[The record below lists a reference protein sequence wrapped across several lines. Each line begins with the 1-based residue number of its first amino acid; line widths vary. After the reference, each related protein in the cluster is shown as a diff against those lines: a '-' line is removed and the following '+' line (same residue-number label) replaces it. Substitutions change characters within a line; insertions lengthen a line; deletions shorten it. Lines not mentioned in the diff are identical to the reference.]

1 MEEIKK
7 EMNDKFLDYFRNTFF
22 VDRRNLIQR
31 SDENDVD
38 MTYNFNNRQNDTSES
53 VFEKMQNAFINE
65 KHEELEVFF
74 DKMNLMEEKMSEITE
89 KKSEKIYDDEKEEM
103 KFSDVIENDEWRRQ
117 IQNFM

>member
-65 KHEELEVFF
+65 KHE
-74 DKMNLMEEKMSEITE
+74 
-89 KKSEKIYDDEKEEM
+89 
-103 KFSDVIENDEWRRQ
+103 SDGRKNVRNY
-117 IQNFM
+117 

>member
-65 KHEELEVFF
+65 NHEEIELFF
-74 DKMNLMEEKMSEITE
+74 YKMNMME
-89 KKSEKIYDDEKEEM
+89 
-103 KFSDVIENDEWRRQ
+103 
-117 IQNFM
+117 